1 MPVGTRSND
10 LARRAFVLGGLMV
23 LSGVVLGVASLLL
36 GLENAEWLFV
46 IVFWF
51 GIPLSISAFAA
62 VVLTAIKANEN
73 AKFTE

>member
-1 MPVGTRSND
+1 
-10 LARRAFVLGGLMV
+10 MV